1 MRNITDEDVEA
12 AFDWLRENA
21 AAAAKA
27 KAERVYLEEYRKS
40 LKSIIMRECNVNI
53 PVSAQERNAYADP
66 RYIEHLKALKE
77 AVFQDEKIRFLREA
91 ALAKIDAWRSAS
103 ANERVR
109 V

>member
-1 MRNITDEDVEA
+1 MRNLTDDDVET

-21 AAAAKA
+21 SAAAKA
-27 KAERVYLEEYRKS
+27 KAERVYLEAFSKS
-40 LKSIIMRECNVNI
+40 LKSLLMQEHHNLA
-53 PVSAQERNAYADP
+53 VSAQERDAYADV
-66 RYIEHLKALKE
+66 RYVKHLEALKE

-91 ALAKIDAWRSAS
+91 ALAKIDAWRSWS

>member
-1 MRNITDEDVEA
+1 MRNITDEDVET

-27 KAERVYLEEYRKS
+27 RAERVYVQEFRKS
-40 LKSIIMRECNVNI
+40 LKAQLMQEHHNL
-53 PVSAQERNAYADP
+53 PVSAQEREAYADP
-66 RYIEHLKALKE
+66 RYIEFLQALKE
-77 AVFQDEKIRFLREA
+77 AVFQDEKIGFLREA
-91 ALAKIDAWRSAS
+91 ALAKVDAWRSAS